1 MKSRFRVIMSILAAY
16 MLSLSVPI
24 MAQKTVNFE
33 GVVVFKKKGE
43 TAGVTDS
50 VSMRL
55 YIKGDKF
62 MAEDVNDV
70 NQPRIVVDT
79 KKKSIF
85 MITDRSRE
93 YMQMPT
99 PPAPPSVPARPPQRT
114 GKTEQLA
121 GHPCDQWIEKTG
133 DTDMELWASSD
144 IGKLSLPSG
153 TMGVNLISSQNMATF
168 LKNSNMFPFL
178 FLERNKAGRE
188 ITRLEVISVEKKAL
202 SDAVFEPPQGYNK
215 MVVPS
220 DVPEATGKGV
230 KKKK

>member
-1 MKSRFRVIMSILAAY
+1 MSILAAY